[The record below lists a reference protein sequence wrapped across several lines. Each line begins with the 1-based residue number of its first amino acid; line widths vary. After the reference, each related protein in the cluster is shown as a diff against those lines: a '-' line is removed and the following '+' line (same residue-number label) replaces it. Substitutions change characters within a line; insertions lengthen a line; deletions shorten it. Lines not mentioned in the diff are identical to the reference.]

1 MEIKGKV
8 HCFFEQS
15 KEEWRDIKGF
25 EGLYQVS
32 NLGRVKSLSRVVRAN
47 TCGLREILEKILSN
61 GKSSCGYDLVVLSK
75 NGKHYNKLIHRLVAE
90 TFIPN
95 PNKYREV
102 NHKDENKAN
111 NFIYVNKD
119 GSVDYE
125 KSNLEWCDRKYN
137 ANYGTG
143 IERCAAKK
151 YKPVVMID
159 ATTGVELKTY
169 KSAKDAMK
177 ETNINR
183 NNIGMVCLGKRA
195 TAGGYIWKF
204 K

>member
-8 HCFFEQS
+8 HCLYEQS

-25 EGLYQVS
+25 EGLYQTS

-47 TCGLREILEKILSN
+47 TCGLREISEKILSN
-61 GKSSCGYDLVVLSK
+61 GKSSCGYELVVLSK
-75 NGKHYNKLIHRLVAE
+75 NGKHYNKFIHRLIAE

-95 PNKYREV
+95 PNKYKEV
-102 NHKDENKAN
+102 NHKDENKHN
-111 NFIYVNKD
+111 NRVA
-119 GSVDYE
+119 
-125 KSNLEWCDRKYN
+125 NLEWCDRKYN

-151 YKPVVMID
+151 CKPVVMID
-159 ATTGVELKTY
+159 VTTGVELKTY

-183 NNIGMVCLGKRA
+183 NNIGMVCLGKRV

>member
-8 HCFFEQS
+8 HFDI
-15 KEEWRDIKGF
+15 EEVWKDIKGF

-32 NLGRVKSLSRVVRAN
+32 NIGRVKSLSRVVRAN
-47 TCGLREILEKILSN
+47 TCGSREMSTKILSN
-61 GKSSCGYDLVVLSK
+61 CKSSCGYDFVVLSK
-75 NGKHYNKLIHRLVAE
+75 NGKHYNKSIHRLVAE

-102 NHKDENKAN
+102 NHKDENKRN
-111 NFIYVNKD
+111 NGVA
-119 GSVDYE
+119 
-125 KSNLEWCDRKYN
+125 NLEWCDRKYN

-143 IERCAAKK
+143 IERCAAQKC
-151 YKPVVMID
+151 KPVVMID
-159 ATTGVELKTY
+159 ATTGVVLQTF

-177 ETNINR
+177 ETNISR
-183 NNIGMVCLGKRA
+183 KNIGMVCLGKRT

>member
-1 MEIKGKV
+1 MKINGKI
-8 HCFFEQS
+8 HLLFEHP
-15 KEEWRDIKGF
+15 KEEWKDIVGF
-25 EGLYQVS
+25 EGSYQVS
-32 NLGRVKSLSRVVRAN
+32 NLGRVKSLSRIVRAN
-47 TCGLREILEKILSN
+47 TCGLREISEKILSN
-61 GKSSCGYDLVVLSK
+61 AKSSCGYDLVMLSK
-75 NGKHYNKLIHRLVAE
+75 NGKHYNKFIHRLVAE

-102 NHKDENKAN
+102 NHKDENKHN
-111 NFIYVNKD
+111 NMV
-119 GSVDYE
+119 E
-125 KSNLEWCDRKYN
+125 NLEWCDRKYN

-151 YKPVVMID
+151 CKPVVMID
-159 ATTGVELKTY
+159 VATGVELKTY
-169 KSAKDAMK
+169 KSAKEAMK

-183 NNIGMVCLGKRA
+183 NYIGMVCLGKRA